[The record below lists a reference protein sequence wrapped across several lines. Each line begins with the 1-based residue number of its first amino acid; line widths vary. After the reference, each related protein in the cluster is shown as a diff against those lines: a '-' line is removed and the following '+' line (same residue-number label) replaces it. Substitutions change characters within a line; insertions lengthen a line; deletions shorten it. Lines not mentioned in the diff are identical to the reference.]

1 MTLTFS
7 NIFTIMDEYCYAF
20 SGFVQGSQTNS
31 NLICKRSGTNSIL
44 ITGYGSITTSTALSV
59 RLYLQIASNTIG
71 TYSSSV
77 TIDVLSAATN
87 TIITANTASLTIT
100 TTVYGSPTLALSNKM
115 IFPYTTGNSFP
126 LFIVFKLRTNS
137 LVVGD
142 YIQIDFGNW
151 VIDVASSGQQI
162 FKYQVSGND
171 YWVPSAAT
179 LVSGNIYKIPV
190 YLNYSMI
197 VNN

>member
-126 LFIVFKLRTNS
+126 CLL
-137 LVVGD
+137 
-142 YIQIDFGNW
+142 
-151 VIDVASSGQQI
+151 SS
-162 FKYQVSGND
+162 N
-171 YWVPSAAT
+171 
-179 LVSGNIYKIPV
+179 
-190 YLNYSMI
+190 
-197 VNN
+197 